1 MIKIN
6 LKKGIIAVLGA
17 NLINMVFNLVIN
29 FAQPKFLSIDTY
41 ASIKTFQLYC
51 SYVGILHLGYVDGMY
66 LKYGGKDF
74 SDVNQENLYRN
85 LSTLRIFQLIIA
97 IVFTIIGIVIS
108 DKIMIC
114 FALSIIPLNMV
125 AYYKALYQAVGE
137 FNKYGR
143 IMNANTILIFLI
155 NILLIFGIKTD
166 DYSLYILYYTIIY
179 VFIWIVLEVKF
190 RKHVKLQYSTKVS
203 IDEFIYSISN
213 GFFLML
219 GNFSST
225 ILTSIDRWFIKIL
238 FDNIS
243 FAQYSFAV
251 SMENFMN
258 IAITP
263 VTITLYNYFCRVK
276 DVKKIKRTRNLIVL
290 FAVTIVAAAFPAKF
304 ILEHFLSKYIDSIEV
319 MFLLFASEIFYIIIK
334 SFYVNLYK
342 AQMLQKKYFIKLVIA
357 IIVGIFLNSI
367 SFVIFKSINGV
378 AIGTLLSS
386 LILFLLCMVDFK
398 QYKFKYIEVMFILI
412 EMTLFLFCGFYFNTI
427 YGFLTYIFFT
437 SLFSYFIFKNDL
449 KYIKEEMVQV
459 AKFKK
464 I

>member
-29 FAQPKFLSIDTY
+29 FAQPKFLSMDTY

-166 DYSLYILYYTIIY
+166 DYSFYILYYTVIY
-179 VFIWIVLEVKF
+179 VFIWIILEFKF
-190 RKHVKLQYSTKVS
+190 RKYLRLQYSIKVS
-203 IDEFIYSISN
+203 IDEFIYSIRS

-225 ILTSIDRWFIKIL
+225 ILTSIDRWFVKIFL
-238 FDNIS
+238 NNVS

-263 VTITLYNYFCRVK
+263 VTVTLYNYFCRVK
-276 DVKKIKRTRNLIVL
+276 DVKKIKRTRNLVVL

-319 MFLLFASEIFYIIIK
+319 MFLLFSSQIFYIIIK

-342 AQMLQKKYFIKLVIA
+342 SKMMQNKYFIKL
-357 IIVGIFLNSI
+357 IIVIVIGIILNI
-367 SFVIFKSINGV
+367 IIFIIMKKKE
-378 AIGTLLSS
+378 AFTIGTLISS
-386 LILFLLCMVDFK
+386 ILWFLLCIPDFRE
-398 QYKFKYIEVMFILI
+398 YKFNYYELVFIFTETVML
-412 EMTLFLFCGFYFNTI
+412 LFCGFFLKAI
-427 YGFLTYIFFT
+427 FGFFVYIIFT
-437 SLFSYFIFKNDL
+437 LIASYLIFKKEILYIYTEVL
-449 KYIKEEMVQV
+449 KILKN
-459 AKFKK
+459 
-464 I
+464 IH